1 MGEAAWSI
9 DCRDQ
14 AAQCATIPLM
24 DVPARTTRPLS
35 LRHSIWHPAQAIH
48 RKALLQLLALLLTVT
63 CLSAVLAAQGA
74 DYVREHYTKYEYM
87 VPMRDGVRLFTA
99 VYVPK
104 DDTNSYPI
112 LFNRTPYSCAP
123 YGVDNYRESLGPAPE
138 VYAKERFIFVYQDVR
153 GRYLS
158 EGEFVHVRP
167 YIPNKQGQQFDETS
181 DVYDTIEWLLNN
193 VHPNNGKVGQY
204 GISYPGFYTAAGMI
218 DAHPALVAA
227 SPQAPVSDW
236 FVGDDWHH
244 NGAFMLQHAFNFLSV
259 FEQPR
264 PEPTTKRATPFE
276 YDTADGYKFYL
287 RLGSMPEANAR
298 YFKGGLPFWNELMEH
313 ERYNDFWKQRNINQ
327 HLRQIRP
334 AVLTVGGWFDAENL
348 YGVLEVY
355 RSTERQS
362 PGGANMLVMGP
373 WDHGQ
378 WAREDGE
385 KLGDV
390 TFGAKTSRFYR
401 HHIEFPFL
409 MHHLKNGG
417 APDLPEA
424 YLFETGR
431 NLWRR
436 FDKWPPASATERKLY
451 FHPSGKLSF
460 DPPAETGETFDEY
473 VSDPAKPVPH
483 IGKIQI
489 RLSREHMVADQRFAA
504 TRPDVLVYE
513 TDVLEED
520 VTIAGP
526 ITADLF
532 ASTTGTDADW
542 VVKLIDVYPEDFPN
556 PDPNP
561 TEVEMRGYQQLVRGN
576 VIRGKFRKSL
586 ESPEPFTPGKAE
598 PVRFELN
605 DMLHTF
611 RRGHKIMVQVQSS
624 WFPMINRNPQKFGNI
639 FNMTEE
645 DYQPATQRVYRS
657 RQMPSGVVLR
667 VEGDR

>member
-1 MGEAAWSI
+1 MLSRGNLLRPPAS
-9 DCRDQ
+9 RLVLVFVL
-14 AAQCATIPLM
+14 AT
-24 DVPARTTRPLS
+24 
-35 LRHSIWHPAQAIH
+35 
-48 RKALLQLLALLLTVT
+48 LALFG
-63 CLSAVLAAQGA
+63 QGA
-74 DYVREHYTKYEYM
+74 ASIRAQYTKYEHM

-104 DDTNSYPI
+104 DLSRSYPI
-112 LFNRTPYSCAP
+112 LYNRTPYSCAP
-123 YGVDNYRESLGPAPE
+123 YGIDNYRESLGPAPE
-138 VYAKERFIFVYQDVR
+138 IYAKEGFIFVYQDVR

-167 YIPNKQGQQFDETS
+167 HIPAKQGSQIDESS
-181 DVYDTIEWLLNN
+181 DVYDTIEWLLAN
-193 VHPNNGKVGQY
+193 VQPNNGKVGQY

-218 DAHPALVAA
+218 DAHPALIAS

-236 FVGDDWHH
+236 FIGDDWHH
-244 NGAFMLQHAFNFLSV
+244 NGAFLLQHAFNFLAA
-259 FEQPR
+259 FGKPR
-264 PEPTTKRATPFE
+264 TEPTSKRGAPYE
-276 YDTADGYKFYL
+276 YGTADGYKFYL
-287 RLGSMPEANAR
+287 NLGGMPEANAR
-298 YFKGGLPFWNELMEH
+298 HFKSEIPFWNELMEQ
-313 ERYNDFWKQRNINQ
+313 ESYGSFWKARNINP
-327 HLRQIRP
+327 HLQRIRP

-348 YGVLEVY
+348 YGALEVY

-362 PGGANMLVMGP
+362 PGAWNKLVMGP

-385 KLGDV
+385 RLGDV
-390 TFGAKTSRFYR
+390 SFAAKTSLFYR
-401 HHIEFPFL
+401 EKIEFPFF
-409 MHHLKNGG
+409 MHYLKNAD

-436 FDKWPPASATERKLY
+436 FDQWPPATAQERKLY
-451 FHPSGKLSF
+451 FHANGKLSF
-460 DPPAETGETFDEY
+460 EPPSATPAGSFDEY

-489 RLSREHMVADQRFAA
+489 RMSREHMVADQRFAS
-504 TRPDVLVYE
+504 TRPDVLVYQTE
-513 TDVLEED
+513 ELTED

-532 ASTTGTDADW
+532 VSTTGTDADW

-556 PDPNP
+556 PSPNP

-586 ESPEPFTPGKAE
+586 EKPEPFVPGKAE

-611 RRGHKIMVQVQSS
+611 RRGHRIMVQVQST
-624 WFPMINRNPQKFGNI
+624 WFPLINRNSQKFGNL
-639 FNMTEE
+639 FNMPEE
-645 DYQPATQRVYRS
+645 EYQKATQRVYRS
-657 RQMPSGVVLR
+657 QPMPSGVLVR
-667 VEGDR
+667 VEPTR